1 MTATDHEVWGDLL
14 PAYAL
19 GSLDADEAA
28 AVTRHLE
35 SCAACRAEL
44 AVWRQVTDALALAA
58 PAAAPSPALRRRLLA
73 EAAAM
78 RPAPAPTADRRRPTG
93 ATRPL
98 TARRAW
104 PVMAVVALAAVVL
117 GGLLWAAVGNL
128 SLFDR
133 AVALLPAEVAP
144 EASGE
149 LRFPRRGEATLEVWD
164 LPPLPPDQQYQLWL
178 VAGDARD
185 SGAVFAVNASGWA
198 RVPVAVS
205 RPAADY
211 DAFGITIEPAGG
223 SPGPTGE
230 RVLGSQQSA
239 PADG

>member
-1 MTATDHEVWGDLL
+1 MTADDDHVWGELI

-28 AVTRHLE
+28 AVAHHLE
-35 SCAACRAEL
+35 RCSACRADL
-44 AVWRQVTDALALAA
+44 AAYRHVTDALALAA
-58 PAAAPSPALRRRLLA
+58 PLAAPSPALRRRLLA
-73 EAAAM
+73 QAAAT
-78 RPAPAPTADRRRPTG
+78 RPAPATHPARRRP
-93 ATRPL
+93 AAAPRLPA
-98 TARRAW
+98 ARRAW

-117 GGLLWAAVGNL
+117 GGLLWAVVGNMAR
-128 SLFDR
+128 FDR
-133 AVALLPAEVAP
+133 AVALLPAEAAP

-149 LRFPRRGEATLEVWD
+149 LRFPRRGEASLEVWG
-164 LPPLPPDQQYQLWL
+164 LPPLPPGQQYQLWL

-185 SGAVFAVNASGWA
+185 SGAVFAVNESGWA
-198 RVPVAVS
+198 RVPVAAA

-230 RVLGSQQSA
+230 RVLGSRQSA

>member
-1 MTATDHEVWGDLL
+1 MTATDHDIWGELL

-19 GSLDADEAA
+19 SSLDAAEAA
-28 AVTRHLE
+28 AVARHLE
-35 SCAACRAEL
+35 RCAACRAEL
-44 AVWRQVTDALALAA
+44 PAWQQVIDALALAA
-58 PAAAPSPALRRRLLA
+58 PPAAPSPALRRRLLA
-73 EAAAM
+73 EVAAT
-78 RPAPAPTADRRRPTG
+78 RPAPAPPAARRP
-93 ATRPL
+93 AAAPRPL
-98 TARRAW
+98 PARRAW

-117 GGLLWAAVGNL
+117 GGLLWAAVGNMG
-128 SLFDR
+128 LFDR

-149 LRFPRRGEATLEVWD
+149 LRFPRRGEASLEVWG

-185 SGAVFAVNASGWA
+185 SGAVFAVNQSGWA

-230 RVLGSQQSA
+230 RVLGSRQSA